1 MRRYLLT
8 VLAAILLAVATPAQ
22 AGERTFRQGADE
34 VRVQDTPCMHPL
46 VLAYASRLVPDTEFQ
61 RAYAVIDGQRYEG
74 CWRAVQGGAVHL
86 IYEDGDQGILPEQ
99 AFTEAPST

>member
-1 MRRYLLT
+1 MRFLFIVFAA
-8 VLAAILLAVATPAQ
+8 VLAALVNPAF

-34 VRVQDTPCMHPL
+34 VRTFDTPCMHPV
-46 VLAYASRLVPDTEFQ
+46 VLAYAARLVPDTEFQ
-61 RAYAVIDGQRYEG
+61 KAYAVVGGQRYEG

-99 AFTEAPST
+99 AFTEAPSA